1 MNDAGQ
7 ETGWTYIPVID
18 QGAAHTT
25 PIGLVIQVRA
35 NAKKAFDAV
44 EENQPING
52 MIRNVWWEGL
62 SSSQRRAFIAKGVKL
77 MPMVTVLE
85 VDISPRD
92 DLLLGLFIMGI
103 LGVPTLG
110 VTIVLGK
117 RERKRRRQR
126 TASSTV

>member
-1 MNDAGQ
+1 
-7 ETGWTYIPVID
+7 
-18 QGAAHTT
+18 
-25 PIGLVIQVRA
+25 
-35 NAKKAFDAV
+35 
-44 EENQPING
+44 
-52 MIRNVWWEGL
+52 
-62 SSSQRRAFIAKGVKL
+62 
-77 MPMVTVLE
+77 MPTVTVLE